1 MEDLAKAAHD
11 LETNVIKAV
20 NDSCLPAALVEY
32 ILRNILM
39 QIQSLEHAQAPE
51 APNKAEDKATE

>member
-39 QIQSLEHAQAPE
+39 QIQSLEHAQTQE
-51 APNKAEDKATE
+51 APGKAEDKATE

>member
-39 QIQSLEHAQAPE
+39 QIQSLEHAQTQE
-51 APNKAEDKATE
+51 APGKTEDKETE

>member
-39 QIQSLEHAQAPE
+39 QIQSLERAQTQETPG
-51 APNKAEDKATE
+51 KAEDKATE